1 MTQPLERLYSFNYSS
16 LCARKHPLQIDFSRS
31 NNKWFWSWSKVA
43 SFLYFSRL
51 FFHTDWTSFCGFPLE
66 WNCQW
71 QDQPVYDSFIEL
83 GTLPRQHCYDIQ
95 ITISSSGNIAPATL
109 PWYSNNHLVLGTAG
123 AFDADSLPGCAQ
135 SASCQD
141 RHHYQSQPPC
151 HWACGWSITK
161 HFLYSLLNVVIDM
174 LFGCGQV

>member
-71 QDQPVYDSFIEL
+71 QDQPVYDSFIEH
-83 GTLPRQHCYDIQ
+83 GTLSRQHCHDIQ
-95 ITISSSGNIAPATL
+95 ITISSLAPPGRLMLTLFLAAHNRRAARTAIIIRANHPATE
-109 PWYSNNHLVLGTAG
+109 P
-123 AFDADSLPGCAQ
+123 ADGQ
-135 SASCQD
+135 SPNTFYTLC
-141 RHHYQSQPPC
+141 
-151 HWACGWSITK
+151 
-161 HFLYSLLNVVIDM
+161 
-174 LFGCGQV
+174 